1 MWKDD
6 PDGPHSTAQEHWFL
20 SKQKNNNNFNQ
31 YEWTRVCV
39 LLSKKKLLNYFKKIK
54 ERKYKRACVS

>member
-31 YEWTRVCV
+31 YE
-39 LLSKKKLLNYFKKIK
+39 
-54 ERKYKRACVS
+54 